1 MTEKLRIGV
10 IGCGYWGPNLIRNFV
25 EMPESELVAIV
36 DLQDSQLERM
46 QTRFPQIQ
54 YALKDHTKLFDMN
67 LDGVVIATPPHT
79 HFALAAQCIQNG
91 LGVLIEKPITLD
103 SDDAAEL
110 TKLAN
115 THNKVLMVGHTFE
128 YNPAVRMLKEMVD
141 SGELGD
147 IYYIDAVRA
156 SLGLFQTKANVLWDL
171 APHDISILR
180 HILGTDPLNVSVRGS
195 ACVQP
200 GIEDITYTTLTFP
213 NNILAHI
220 RTSWLDPL
228 KTRRVTVVGSKKMVV
243 YDDVESQE
251 KIKVYDKSVKAIRR
265 TDTFGEF
272 HFAYHY
278 GNAVSPYIRFEEPLR
293 VQCKHFLH
301 CIREGETPLTDG
313 VNGMKVVQVLEA
325 ATESLKN
332 HGEVVPVLPK
342 KSTVYPHTNG
352 NGKVLEAI
360 PS

>member
-1 MTEKLRIGV
+1 MNEQLRIGV

-25 EMPESELVAIV
+25 EIPESNLVAIV
-36 DLQDSQLERM
+36 DLQDDQLERM
-46 QTRFPQIQ
+46 QSRFPQIQ
-54 YALKDHTKLFDMN
+54 YAIKDYSELFSLN

-79 HFALAAQCIQNG
+79 HFALAAECIQKG

-103 SDDAAEL
+103 SDDAEEL
-110 TKLAN
+110 VRLAKE
-115 THNKVLMVGHTFE
+115 HNQVLMVGHTFE
-128 YNPAVRMLKEMVD
+128 YNPAVRMLKTMID
-141 SGELGD
+141 NGDLGD
-147 IYYIDAVRA
+147 IYYVDAVRA
-156 SLGLFQTKANVLWDL
+156 SLGLFQTQANVLWDL

-180 HILGTDPLNVSVRGS
+180 HILGSDPVNVSARGS
-195 ACVQP
+195 ACVQE

-213 NNILAHI
+213 GNILAHI

-251 KIKVYDKSVKAIRR
+251 KIKVYDKSVTAIRR

-278 GNAVSPYIRFEEPLR
+278 GNVVSPYIHFEEPLR
-293 VQCKHFLH
+293 LQCKHFLH

-313 VNGMKVVQVLEA
+313 VNGMNVVQVLEA
-325 ATESLKN
+325 ATISLKN
-332 HGEVVPVLPK
+332 NGQVVDIKPK
-342 KSTVYPHTNG
+342 QSTIYTNG
-352 NGKVLEAI
+352 NGKAVVTA
-360 PS
+360 